1 MIDNFIDISLFYFS
15 SIITLSTYVILGK
28 LIIKDNNNN
37 FFDKIIF
44 GFILISLISLII
56 NFIYPLNKLINTF
69 FQIIV
74 IGSIFFSS
82 RKSLKIDE
90 IKKIL
95 LISILVLILVSFDT
109 ENRPD
114 AYLYHLPYSQILNE
128 YKIIVG
134 ISNLHERFAHISIF
148 QYIASFNYTLFSKPL
163 AN

>member
-69 FQIIV
+69 
-74 IGSIFFSS
+74 
-82 RKSLKIDE
+82 
-90 IKKIL
+90 
-95 LISILVLILVSFDT
+95 
-109 ENRPD
+109 
-114 AYLYHLPYSQILNE
+114 
-128 YKIIVG
+128 
-134 ISNLHERFAHISIF
+134 
-148 QYIASFNYTLFSKPL
+148 SK
-163 AN
+163 

>member
-82 RKSLKIDE
+82 RKKF
-90 IKKIL
+90 K
-95 LISILVLILVSFDT
+95 
-109 ENRPD
+109 N
-114 AYLYHLPYSQILNE
+114 
-128 YKIIVG
+128 
-134 ISNLHERFAHISIF
+134 
-148 QYIASFNYTLFSKPL
+148 
-163 AN
+163 